1 MTLFFII
8 LALVLGYGFGKLT
21 CSEHISG
28 KKGLL
33 MTIIIIIL
41 INLIHSM
48 IDGLIVHQY
57 EKFSAVIITVIHE
70 LVRQPFMYIAVAMTL
85 FPFTKTWWV
94 RFGLSFMI
102 VTVVWF
108 FGLIIG
114 YYGSVTIHSNDEV
127 NQIIHEISHYG
138 IYFLIGDGL
147 HHLLDV
153 IKSSFVTFPR
163 TR

>member
-28 KKGLL
+28 KRGLF
-33 MTIIIIIL
+33 MTISIIIL

-57 EKFSAVIITVIHE
+57 EKFSAVIITVMHE
-70 LVRQPFMYIAVAMTL
+70 LIRQPFMYVVVAMTL

-94 RFGLSFMI
+94 RFGLSFII
-102 VTVVWF
+102 VTIVWI
-108 FGLIIG
+108 FGLVIG
-114 YYGSVTIHSNDEV
+114 YYGSVTIHGDDKV

-138 IYFLIGDGL
+138 IYFIIGDGL

-153 IKSSFVTFPR
+153 IKSSFVKHLKTH
-163 TR
+163 